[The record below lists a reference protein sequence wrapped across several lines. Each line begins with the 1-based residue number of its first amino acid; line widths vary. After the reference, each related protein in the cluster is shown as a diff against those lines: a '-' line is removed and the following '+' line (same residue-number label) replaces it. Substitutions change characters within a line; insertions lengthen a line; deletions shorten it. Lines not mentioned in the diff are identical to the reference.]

1 MQSHREQIDEDDLPL
16 RPAPPSPSQS
26 SVITKKKKD
35 IRQRWWQRMPKG
47 ERKKDQSLLM
57 CESR

>member
-1 MQSHREQIDEDDLPL
+1 MQSHCEQIDEDDLFPPL
-16 RPAPPSPSQS
+16 ALRARSFQ
-26 SVITKKKKD
+26 KRYQ
-35 IRQRWWQRMPKG
+35 RQRWWQRMPKG

>member
-26 SVITKKKKD
+26 SVITKKKK
-35 IRQRWWQRMPKG
+35 RYQTTLVAENAKRGKKKGPKFA
-47 ERKKDQSLLM
+47 DV
-57 CESR
+57 

>member
-26 SVITKKKKD
+26 SVITKKKRYQTTLVAENAK
-35 IRQRWWQRMPKG
+35 RGKKKGPKFA
-47 ERKKDQSLLM
+47 DV
-57 CESR
+57 